1 MVHEGPFSDTRSP
14 TIRFVMQALA
24 RVCAD
29 PQIIVDIYLN
39 YDCDMVLDNIFE
51 RLVNDISR
59 IAQVGIVK
67 KKVFYFNL

>member
-1 MVHEGPFSDTRSP
+1 
-14 TIRFVMQALA
+14 MQALA